1 MILRCGDLVRRVNER
16 FADDYMLAG
25 GGADRSG
32 RDFSFAD
39 EYESER
45 ILKKLSGRVSAI
57 KGDHDKPAIL
67 DLMRSRRWRIVEPFQ
82 RSYRGQAVIFTHMP
96 LPSPLPPNVI
106 NVHGHVHCHAYDAS
120 PSHINV
126 SVEAIAYQPQRLIG
140 LLDRVL
146 KVGGVDEG
154 QPTA

>member
-1 MILRCGDLVRRVNER
+1 MIIDNWNRTVGWKDEVLFLG
-16 FADDYMLAG
+16 
-25 GGADRSG
+25 
-32 RDFSFAD
+32 DFSFAD

-126 SVEAIAYQPQRLIG
+126 SVEATAYQPQRLIG